1 MAKLMLVE
9 DDNNLREIYGARLQ
23 AEGYQIVSAKDGEE
37 ALVLAKAEKPDLI
50 ISDIMMPKISGF
62 EMLDILRNTDELKTV
77 KVIMLTALGQDDD
90 QQRANS
96 LGADRYLV
104 KSQVTLEDI
113 VKVTHELLG
122 DEVPATPDQAAAA
135 PPAPAPTAPAPPTPV
150 APAPPA
156 ASTPPPPSAAPATPT
171 APIAP
176 TLATAPPVV
185 PAPEPSTAVVET
197 APVTPPA
204 APAAAAIPVVEEP
217 AVPATAPELVPP
229 VPSEPPAATD
239 SPPPPVTPAA
249 PDDTPAA
256 TPPEPL
262 TASDTATTDTA
273 SEETK
278 ADAAA
283 ADKSAQSTAQEEAG
297 VESRIEDFVS
307 GASEEA
313 TPPSAATAASADDTT
328 ADPVTEPTAD
338 EAADTASDDKLVA
351 DAAQA
356 LIDSTEPDKKDAQ
369 TETIIEPT
377 ESPKPPEKP
386 KPESTSSSVPIAHKK
401 VIKPL
406 DDEPKQDL
414 EELLAIEAA
423 KEADAKAATEAAN
436 KPLPIVVNGEPSQK
450 PDASSSTPSLTPPPP
465 ATGSTIVP
473 TGPPEED
480 IPAPENAPLPNDPAD
495 PGSIAL

>member
-23 AEGYQIVSAKDGEE
+23 AEGYQIVAAKDGEE

-135 PPAPAPTAPAPPTPV
+135 PPAPAPTAPPAPTPV
-150 APAPPA
+150 APPPPA
-156 ASTPPPPSAAPATPT
+156 ASTPPPPSATPT
-171 APIAP
+171 APTP
-176 TLATAPPVV
+176 ATAPPVV

-197 APVTPPA
+197 APVTPPV

-217 AVPATAPELVPP
+217 AVLATAPELAPP
-229 VPSEPPAATD
+229 VPSEPAATTD
-239 SPPPPVTPAA
+239 SAPPSVTPAA

-256 TPPEPL
+256 TPPEPP
-262 TASDTATTDTA
+262 TASDTASTDTA

-283 ADKSAQSTAQEEAG
+283 ADKSAQSTVQEEAG

-328 ADPVTEPTAD
+328 ADPVTEPTTD

-377 ESPKPPEKP
+377 ESPKPLEKP

-450 PDASSSTPSLTPPPP
+450 PDPASSTPSLTPPPP
-465 ATGSTIVP
+465 PTGSTIVP

-480 IPAPENAPLPNDPAD
+480 IPAPAENTSLPNDPAD